1 MRWARDL
8 AAILKSAELKV
19 LAAAKEIAK
28 RPEPKEPAAV
38 LRELVQ
44 AAQALPARPATKTE
58 TVKVRG
64 KTLYTIN
71 QSGDRLLLKFGSLV
85 DQSLAADARNELKE
99 YLTKWLTKRVKP

>member
-1 MRWARDL
+1 
-8 AAILKSAELKV
+8 V
-19 LAAAKEIAK
+19 LAAAEAIAK
-28 RPEPKEPAAV
+28 RSGTKEAAAV

-44 AAQALPARPATKTE
+44 AAQTGSPATKTE

-85 DQSLAADARNELKE
+85 DRSLAAEARNELKDH
-99 YLTKWLTKRVKP
+99 LTAWLTKRVKP